1 MISISSTAIWSNQMK
16 TPIFIDVDFW
26 WNSWSVDVHWCPLPF
41 PWPPYAAISS
51 HGLLLPRP
59 APKAQDISGSCVV
72 QHIWSFINAKSCTH
86 HGLELARPNWHTR
99 HPNLNAG
106 EVAPCYSSAFPIY
119 KFIRVFSI
127 YVYLQWDV
135 FICKFWMFA
144 DLGSRD
150 QVCCL
155 WATNDGLSDMALV
168 SDSWPFA
175 SNHSRFEM
183 SWHITVLWYKSS
195 RIANITRYYSNV
207 VWLM

>member
-16 TPIFIDVDFW
+16 SPMFIDVDFW

-106 EVAPCYSSAFPIY
+106 EVAPCYSSAFLFTSSFGYSVSTCIY
-119 KFIRVFSI
+119 SGMYSFVSFGCLQIWGPETKFCLKSFQIR
-127 YVYLQWDV
+127 DV
-135 FICKFWMFA
+135 LAYNCTLI
-144 DLGSRD
+144 
-150 QVCCL
+150 
-155 WATNDGLSDMALV
+155 
-168 SDSWPFA
+168 
-175 SNHSRFEM
+175 
-183 SWHITVLWYKSS
+183 
-195 RIANITRYYSNV
+195 
-207 VWLM
+207 